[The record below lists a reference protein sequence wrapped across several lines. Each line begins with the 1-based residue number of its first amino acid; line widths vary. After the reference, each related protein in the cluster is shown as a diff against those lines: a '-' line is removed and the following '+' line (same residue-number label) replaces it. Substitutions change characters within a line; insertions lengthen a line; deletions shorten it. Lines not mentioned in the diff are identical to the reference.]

1 MPMNAH
7 RLQRGLSLVEVFVAL
22 LVLSVG
28 LIALAKLQVDLVRGG
43 ADARARTIALSL
55 AEEKVEDLRTFAL
68 TDGSGAWSTSNAV
81 NPAFVMAW
89 SYIDTNTGGRLVP
102 QATYSSALEV
112 AGVRFTRTWAVTDRD
127 FTNVASGITSRT
139 KDVTVT
145 VSWQNEAGATQTVN
159 TVANVVEIPP
169 GNVALA
175 SEPVA
180 ERPPGPKVNYT
191 PGVAP
196 EIISVPIDTGTG
208 KRETTKPLPDVQAQ
222 GDYTHEVRFDVVN
235 YHLEDGQNVVDRREE
250 FVTVNCRCALNG
262 PGPGRTPARVA
273 FTGNIL
279 RDAPG
284 KGIRNKPQTG
294 VVDGPSQQ
302 PVLCDICC
310 RDHHDGPEETLPDG
324 SVNRYKN
331 PFDTTSLP
339 HKHYRYDPDG
349 DSDIDADDFDLASS
363 TGDAYDEACRLKRV
377 NGVFQVFQDWNLST
391 ILAMPEN
398 DLTITSIQDAYSLF
412 VQNYVKNSANTS
424 LPAGTTPTFSATTLV
439 PGAAAQLSGRAIYI
453 DHMPQNLFAFLNQT
467 PLPTG
472 VAENFLSFVPF
483 YEINL
488 TKLANWK
495 LQTITPDADYPTISG
510 QDCSASTSQV
520 ALSTPS
526 PGFIACIANQAIVDE
541 SLSVENYFRGLIK
554 AGPVL
559 DELDA
564 QVYARN
570 GNTGV
575 TGTFAITPESNNAAP
590 EFNEY
595 RFRNVAGQAISG
607 KVSRDN
613 KGPKGSYLDNVTITY
628 SGSSASGTC
637 TVANGCII
645 GNGPEVGSFGN
656 NSSLSVPAGWTGTVS
671 VTWNGD
677 GSYFFIPTS
686 YDVLA
691 VPAGDLTFVLSGP

>member
-1 MPMNAH
+1 MHMNAH

-68 TDGSGAWSTSNAV
+68 TDGGGAWSPSNAV

-89 SYIDTNTGGRLVP
+89 SYIDANTGGRLVP

-112 AGVRFTRTWAVTDRD
+112 AGVRFTRTWAVNDRD

-175 SEPVA
+175 SEPLA

-208 KRETTKPLPDVQAQ
+208 ERETTKPLPDVQAQ

-284 KGIRNKPQTG
+284 KGIPNKPQTG

-339 HKHYRYDPDG
+339 HKHYLYDPDG
-349 DSDIDADDFDLASS
+349 DGDIDADDFDLASS

-377 NGVFQVFQDWNLST
+377 NGVFQVFQDWNLAT

-424 LPAGTTPTFSATTLV
+424 LPAGTTPMFSATTLV
-439 PGAAAQLSGRAIYI
+439 PGGSAQLSGRAIYV
-453 DHMPQNLFAFLNQT
+453 DHMPQNLMDFLNPST
-467 PLPTG
+467 SPPPD
-472 VAENFLSFVPF
+472 NFLTYVPF
-483 YEINL
+483 YEVNL
-488 TKLANWK
+488 TKLADWR
-495 LQTITPDADYPTISG
+495 LRTITPDDVYPTISG
-510 QDCSASTSQV
+510 QLCD
-520 ALSTPS
+520 
-526 PGFIACIANQAIVDE
+526 PGTVTQDDLVGKIACIANQAIVDE
-541 SLSVENYFRGLIK
+541 TVLSVGLLQAYYRGTIT
-554 AGPVL
+554 AGPSP
-559 DELDA
+559 DQLDA
-564 QVYARN
+564 QVYAQA
-570 GNTGV
+570 GNTGL
-575 TGTFAITPESNNAAP
+575 TGTFALSSTESLVTKSS
-590 EFNEY
+590 EY
-595 RFRNVAGQAISG
+595 RFTVDAGQAITG
-607 KVSRDN
+607 TIN
-613 KGPKGSYLDNVTITY
+613 KGT
-628 SGSSASGTC
+628 ASG
-637 TVANGCII
+637 N
-645 GNGPEVGSFGN
+645 PWSD
-656 NSSLSVPAGWTGTVS
+656 VS
-671 VTWNGD
+671 VT
-677 GSYFFIPTS
+677 
-686 YDVLA
+686 A
-691 VPAGDLTFVLSGP
+691 VGACSLLPKTGNPSEKAFTCMVPSGWEGTVNATWTGHTVSASNNVFPPSTLPSTGVVSFVLIP